1 MTEMSETEIMSA
13 SGCPVSHTDYTVQR
27 PLFETYELLN
37 AEREQGPFLWNDS
50 RPRPFWMI
58 TDYQQ
63 VLEALQM
70 PDVFSN
76 EVVSALNP
84 EHMFD
89 LLPQQ
94 LDPPEHT
101 AQRRVVNRWFAPAA
115 VRRLEPL
122 VLSRCDELIDELR
135 PQGGCDLV
143 SDFAIR
149 FPTDLFLATLNLP
162 ISDGAVFLEHVENVF
177 ESFAGR
183 GLKQAAI
190 STDWIRGYFDRA
202 IADREQEPQDSETDF
217 ISRLLVSELGGE
229 PMPREDIISIC
240 YTAMLAGLD
249 TTRSALGYIFHHLA
263 LDPELRHRL
272 TAQPELW
279 PKAVE
284 EFLRLY
290 PLVYQDGRLVT
301 RDIDFH
307 GLQLRRGDVVWL
319 GLGSA
324 NHDPK
329 KFTDPRTFDLD
340 REQLNHHLSF
350 GAGPHRCLGMHLA
363 RHELVIAVTEWHKR
377 IPDYELA
384 TTEQLYERGAQLSI
398 NRLPLRWQTQG
409 GDTRGGDAQYR
420 ETESQ

>member
-1 MTEMSETEIMSA
+1 MPETETEIMQA

-27 PLFETYELLN
+27 PLFETYKLLD
-37 AEREQGPFLWNDS
+37 AERDAGPFLWNDT

-58 TDYQQ
+58 TDYEH

-76 EVVSALNP
+76 EVISALTP
-84 EHMFD
+84 EHTFD
-89 LLPQQ
+89 LLPQY

-101 AQRRVVNRWFAPAA
+101 AMRRVLNRWFAPAA

-122 VLSRCDELIDELR
+122 VLSRCEELIDELY

-162 ISDGAVFLEHVENVF
+162 VADGEVFLGHVENVF
-177 ESFAGR
+177 ASFAGR

-190 STDWIRGYFDRA
+190 STEWIRGYFDQA
-202 IADREQEPQDSETDF
+202 ITDRQRQPQDTEADF
-217 ISRLLVSELGGE
+217 ISRLLVSTLDGE
-229 PMPREDIISIC
+229 PIPREDIITIC

-249 TTRSALGYIFHHLA
+249 TTRSALGFIFHHLA
-263 LDPELRHRL
+263 GDPDLRHRL

-279 PKAVE
+279 PRAVE
-284 EFLRLY
+284 EFIRLY
-290 PLVYQDGRLVT
+290 PLVYMDGRLVT

-307 GLQLRRGDVVWL
+307 GLPLRKGNIVWL
-319 GLGSA
+319 GLGTA
-324 NHDPK
+324 NHDPQ
-329 KFTDPRTFDLD
+329 KFANPLTFDLD
-340 REQLNHHLSF
+340 REHIGHHLAF
-350 GAGPHRCLGMHLA
+350 GAGPHRCMGMHLA
-363 RHELVIAVTEWHKR
+363 RHELIIAVTEWHKR

-384 TTEQLYERGAQLSI
+384 GDEQLYERGAQLSI
-398 NRLPLRWQTQG
+398 NRLPLRWK
-409 GDTRGGDAQYR
+409 
-420 ETESQ
+420 TEES

>member
-1 MTEMSETEIMSA
+1 MPETETEIMQA

-27 PLFETYELLN
+27 PLLETYKLLDD
-37 AEREQGPFLWNDS
+37 ERDRGQFLWNDT

-58 TDYQQ
+58 TDYEH

-76 EVVSALNP
+76 EVISALTP
-84 EHMFD
+84 EHTFD
-89 LLPQQ
+89 LLPQY

-101 AQRRVVNRWFAPAA
+101 AMRRVLNRWFAPAA

-122 VLSRCDELIDELR
+122 VLSRCEELIDELY

-162 ISDGAVFLEHVENVF
+162 VADGAVFLGHVENVF
-177 ESFAGR
+177 ASFAGR

-190 STDWIRGYFDRA
+190 STEWIRGYFDQA
-202 IADREQEPQDSETDF
+202 ITDRQRQPQDTEADF
-217 ISRLLVSELGGE
+217 ISRLLVSTLDGE
-229 PMPREDIISIC
+229 PIPREDIITIC

-249 TTRSALGYIFHHLA
+249 TTRSALGFIFHHLA
-263 LDPELRHRL
+263 GDPDLRHRL

-279 PKAVE
+279 PRAVE
-284 EFLRLY
+284 EFIRLY
-290 PLVYQDGRLVT
+290 PLVYMDGRLVT

-307 GLQLRRGDVVWL
+307 GLPLRKGNIVWL
-319 GLGSA
+319 GLGTA
-324 NHDPK
+324 NHDPQ
-329 KFTDPRTFDLD
+329 KFANPLTFDLD
-340 REQLNHHLSF
+340 REHVGHHLAF
-350 GAGPHRCLGMHLA
+350 GAGPHRCMGMHLA

-384 TTEQLYERGAQLSI
+384 GGEQLYERGAQLSI
-398 NRLPLRWQTQG
+398 NRLPLRW
-409 GDTRGGDAQYR
+409 
-420 ETESQ
+420 ETEES

>member
-1 MTEMSETEIMSA
+1 MTETSETEIMSA

-27 PLFETYELLN
+27 PLFETYEVLN
-37 AEREQGPFLWNDS
+37 AERERGPFLWNDS

-58 TDYQQ
+58 TDYEH

-76 EVVSALNP
+76 EVISALTP
-84 EHMFD
+84 EHTFD
-89 LLPQQ
+89 LLPQY

-101 AQRRVVNRWFAPAA
+101 AMRRVVNRWFAPAA

-135 PQGGCDLV
+135 PKGGCDLV

-162 ISDGAVFLEHVENVF
+162 VSDGAVFLEHVENVF
-177 ESFAGR
+177 KSFAGR

-190 STDWIRGYFDRA
+190 STEWIRGYFDRA
-202 IADREQEPQDSETDF
+202 IADREREPRDTETDF
-217 ISRLLVSELGGE
+217 ISRLLVATPGGE
-229 PMPREDIISIC
+229 PMPREDIITIC

-290 PLVYQDGRLVT
+290 PLVYMDGRLVT

-307 GLQLRRGDVVWL
+307 GMPMRKGSIVWL

-324 NHDPK
+324 NHDPQK
-329 KFTDPRTFDLD
+329 YPDPRAFDLD
-340 REQLNHHLSF
+340 REQLSHHLSF

-409 GDTRGGDAQYR
+409 GDTQHR
-420 ETESQ
+420 ETESR